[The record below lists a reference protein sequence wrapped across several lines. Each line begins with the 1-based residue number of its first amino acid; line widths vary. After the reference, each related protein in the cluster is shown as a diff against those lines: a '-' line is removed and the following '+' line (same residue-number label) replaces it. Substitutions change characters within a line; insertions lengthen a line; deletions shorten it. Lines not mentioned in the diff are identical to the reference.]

1 MKRILLFL
9 SVGLLL
15 VFAASAAATETDG
28 ATDSYSVWLGAHYTD
43 FADYN
48 KKVGE
53 YRLLSDNVFPEFKFE
68 YYSRNENGTF
78 DLSGHYFDYDNA
90 EGRMHTV
97 VGDQFKADVRYRSMT
112 RQLGQDLLQNIEAR
126 EWLGTKPGGKFLTH
140 DLADSGADYS
150 IHRQDIRSNAELL
163 LSRKNNVR
171 MLVAHRFIREEGEK
185 QSIANSHCFSCHLT
199 SETMPVDKR
208 THQLSA
214 GIEAEVNKYDVGY
227 TFGYR
232 KFESH
237 APDQYAAYDD
247 ALHPVKG
254 TAGAEF
260 SSRLIFDG
268 ESMPVGVLPETEK
281 LSHKMKIKGDLGRG
295 RFAGAFFYNT
305 TKNKN
310 DNYTGIQLESKAYGG
325 NFNYTTALN
334 KKIRLIAKLSGNRVK
349 NDNVAIDLPV
359 FRDGRPGV
367 TANFDSTRYS
377 ILDRKTIKGSGEI
390 ITRYNKKI
398 TFAVKAGYDYVLR
411 YDYPEQE
418 ADYTTRK
425 IFGQFKVKF
434 REGLRYSVQARYRFE
449 KISDPFTSGR
459 GLFEKRGREILTRD
473 LPGFAFI
480 FYHEREDLRYQDISA
495 LPTDRHEFDIKS
507 TVRAGRNANV
517 MFGIKGSID
526 KNGDLDSLDVEH
538 LSYQPNLN
546 LTLTPDPRISL
557 TAGYS
562 YQYYKSRGPVT
573 VALFDG

>member
-1 MKRILLFL
+1 
-9 SVGLLL
+9 
-15 VFAASAAATETDG
+15 
-28 ATDSYSVWLGAHYTD
+28 
-43 FADYN
+43 
-48 KKVGE
+48 
-53 YRLLSDNVFPEFKFE
+53 
-68 YYSRNENGTF
+68 
-78 DLSGHYFDYDNA
+78 
-90 EGRMHTV
+90 
-97 VGDQFKADVRYRSMT
+97 
-112 RQLGQDLLQNIEAR
+112 
-126 EWLGTKPGGKFLTH
+126 
-140 DLADSGADYS
+140 
-150 IHRQDIRSNAELL
+150 
-163 LSRKNNVR
+163 NNVR

-199 SETMPVDKR
+199 SETMPVDRR
-208 THQLSA
+208 TNQLSA

-232 KFESH
+232 KFKSH
-237 APDQYAAYDD
+237 TSDQYAAYDN
-247 ALHPVKG
+247 ALHPTKG
-254 TAGAEF
+254 TAAAEF

-268 ESMPVGVLPETEK
+268 ESMPVSVLPETEK

-325 NFNYTTALN
+325 NLNYTTTFN
-334 KKIRLIAKLSGNRVK
+334 KKTRLIAKFYGNRIK
-349 NDNVAIDLPV
+349 NDNVTIDLPV
-359 FRDGRPGV
+359 FREGRPGV

-390 ITRYNKKI
+390 INRYNKKI

-418 ADYTTRK
+418 ADYTTKK
-425 IFGQFKVKF
+425 IFGQLKVKF
-434 REGLRYSVQARYRFE
+434 REGMRYSVQATYRFE

-459 GLFEKRGREILTRD
+459 GLFEARGRDILTRD

-480 FYHEREDLRYQDISA
+480 FYYEREDLRYQDISA

-517 MFGIKGSID
+517 MFGIKGSFD

-538 LSYQPNLN
+538 MSYQPNLN